1 MAAVELTGIT
11 KAFGSDVTALGGIDL
26 AVGDG
31 ELVVLLG
38 PSGCGKSTLLR
49 IVAGLEK
56 PTAGIVSIG
65 GRVVNDVAGKRRDVA
80 MVFQNYALYPQ
91 MTVAENMAFP
101 LRSRKRPKDVIKS
114 RVAEVSKLL
123 EIEELLGR
131 KPAELSGGQQ
141 QRVAMA
147 RALVRRPAVL
157 LMDEPLSNL
166 DARLRDQT
174 RKEIRRL
181 QRTAG
186 VTTIYVTHDQTE
198 ALTLADRVVVMRGGE
213 IYQVAPPAELYR
225 RPANAFVASFIGSP
239 PRSLV
244 PGTLRDGVLAVGGTA
259 LRIAPPSPATP
270 NAPQSHGSPE
280 SHGSPGSPHAPE
292 SQGPPSSPHTPESQ
306 ESPGSPHA
314 PESRGSPK
322 SPSAPESR
330 GSRGAPAAAAEEVM
344 VAIRPEAASLD
355 VPGSRRVADRLTFE
369 VEVDLCEPLGS
380 ETLLEVVPTAS
391 RRSDQSSLIRAKV
404 SATDAPEVGTT
415 LSLSVPLAGIE
426 VFDKRNGHL
435 IWRKDRS

>member
-1 MAAVELTGIT
+1 MAAVDLIGIS
-11 KAFGSDVTALGGIDL
+11 KVFGADVTALESIDL
-26 AVGDG
+26 AVADG

-49 IVAGLEK
+49 IIAGLER
-56 PTAGIVSIG
+56 PTEGTVSIG
-65 GRVVNDVAGKRRDVA
+65 GRVVNDVPGKRRDVA

-101 LRSRKRPKDVIKS
+101 LRSRKQPKDLIEA
-114 RVAEVSKLL
+114 RVAEVAELL
-123 EIEELLGR
+123 EIDELLGR

-198 ALTLADRVVVMRGGE
+198 ALTMADRVVVMRLGE
-213 IYQVAPPAELYR
+213 IQQAATPNELYQ
-225 RPANAFVASFIGSP
+225 RPSNAFVASFVGSP

-244 PGTLRDGVLAVGGTA
+244 PGTLRDGVLRVGDSV
-259 LRIAPPSPATP
+259 LRLPPPAC
-270 NAPQSHGSPE
+270 G
-280 SHGSPGSPHAPE
+280 
-292 SQGPPSSPHTPESQ
+292 
-306 ESPGSPHA
+306 
-314 PESRGSPK
+314 
-322 SPSAPESR
+322 
-330 GSRGAPAAAAEEVM
+330 AAEPAGPAESASDPGERASEKEVS
-344 VAIRPEAASLD
+344 VAIRPEVASLLD
-355 VPGSRRVADRLTFE
+355 PSSRRSADCLQIE
-369 VEVDLCEPLGS
+369 VEVDLSEPLGS
-380 ETLLEVVPTAS
+380 ETLLEVAPVAAGVHDS
-391 RRSDQSSLIRAKV
+391 SSLIRAKV
-404 SATDAPEVGTT
+404 TGGDAPGVGAS
-415 LSLSVPLAGIE
+415 LLLSVPAAGIE
-426 VFDKRNGHL
+426 IFDRRDGRFV
-435 IWRKDRS
+435 WRKDGS

>member
-1 MAAVELTGIT
+1 MAAVDLAGIT
-11 KAFGSDVTALGGIDL
+11 KVFGSDVTALKGIDL

-49 IVAGLEK
+49 IVAGLET
-56 PTAGIVSIG
+56 PTEGIVSIG
-65 GRVVNDVAGKRRDVA
+65 GRVVNDVPGKRRDVA

-101 LRSRKRPKDVIKS
+101 LQSRKQPKDVIKT
-114 RVAEVSKLL
+114 RVAEVAELL
-123 EIEELLGR
+123 EIDELLGR

-181 QRTAG
+181 QRAAG

-198 ALTLADRVVVMRGGE
+198 ALTLADRVVVMCLGE
-213 IYQVAPPAELYR
+213 IQQAATPTELYQ
-225 RPANAFVASFIGSP
+225 RPSNAFVASFVGSP

-244 PGTLRDGVLAVGGTA
+244 PGILRDGALTVSDSVLHLT
-259 LRIAPPSPATP
+259 
-270 NAPQSHGSPE
+270 PQSPGATE
-280 SHGSPGSPHAPE
+280 SHV
-292 SQGPPSSPHTPESQ
+292 
-306 ESPGSPHA
+306 
-314 PESRGSPK
+314 
-322 SPSAPESR
+322 SAE
-330 GSRGAPAAAAEEVM
+330 AAGEVT
-344 VAIRPEAASLD
+344 VAIRPEAASLLD
-355 VPGSRRVADRLTFE
+355 PTSRRSSDRLQIE
-369 VEVDLCEPLGS
+369 VEVDLSEPLGS
-380 ETLLEVVPTAS
+380 ETLLEVAPVASGVPDS
-391 RRSDQSSLIRAKV
+391 SSLIRAKV
-404 SATDAPEVGTT
+404 TGTNAPEVGAT
-415 LSLSVPLAGIE
+415 LLLSVPAAGIE
-426 VFDKRNGHL
+426 IFDKRDGRL
-435 IWRKDRS
+435 IWREDGS

>member
-1 MAAVELTGIT
+1 MAAVELAGIT
-11 KAFGSDVTALGGIDL
+11 KAFGPDVTALRGIDL
-26 AVGDG
+26 VVGDG

-56 PTAGIVSIG
+56 PTDGLVSIG
-65 GRVVNDVAGKRRDVA
+65 GRIVNDVAGKRRDVA

-101 LRSRKRPKDVIKS
+101 LRSRKRPKAVIKS

-213 IYQVAPPAELYR
+213 IYQVAAPAELYR
-225 RPANAFVASFIGSP
+225 RPSNAFVASFIGSP

-244 PGTLRDGVLAVGGTA
+244 PGTLRDGVLAVAGAA
-259 LRIAPPSPATP
+259 LRLYAA
-270 NAPQSHGSPE
+270 
-280 SHGSPGSPHAPE
+280 
-292 SQGPPSSPHTPESQ
+292 SSNVN
-306 ESPGSPHA
+306 ESPD
-314 PESRGSPK
+314 
-322 SPSAPESR
+322 
-330 GSRGAPAAAAEEVM
+330 PAAAAEGSTASRSARPATPGPAAAAKEVM

-355 VPGSRRVADRLTFE
+355 APGSRRAADRLTFE

-380 ETLLEVVPTAS
+380 ETLLEVLPTAS
-391 RRSDQSSLIRAKV
+391 GHSDQPSLIRAKA
-404 SATDAPEVGTT
+404 SATDTPEVGTT
-415 LSLSVPLAGIE
+415 LLLSVPPAGIE
-426 VFDKRNGHL
+426 VFDKRDGRL

>member
-1 MAAVELTGIT
+1 MAAVDLAGIT
-11 KAFGSDVTALGGIDL
+11 KVFGSDVTALKGIDL

-49 IVAGLEK
+49 IVAGLET
-56 PTAGIVSIG
+56 PTEGTVSIG
-65 GRVVNDVAGKRRDVA
+65 GRVVNDVPGKRRDVA

-101 LRSRKRPKDVIKS
+101 LRSRKQPKDLIKT
-114 RVAEVSKLL
+114 RVAEVAELL
-123 EIEELLGR
+123 EIDELLGR

-181 QRTAG
+181 QRAAG

-198 ALTLADRVVVMRGGE
+198 ALTLADRVVVIRLGE
-213 IYQVAPPAELYR
+213 IQQAATPNELYQ
-225 RPANAFVASFIGSP
+225 RPSNAFVASFVGSP

-244 PGTLRDGVLAVGGTA
+244 PGTLRDGVLTVGDSVLHLPT
-259 LRIAPPSPATP
+259 PSPGATE
-270 NAPQSHGSPE
+270 SPE
-280 SHGSPGSPHAPE
+280 SAE
-292 SQGPPSSPHTPESQ
+292 
-306 ESPGSPHA
+306 
-314 PESRGSPK
+314 
-322 SPSAPESR
+322 
-330 GSRGAPAAAAEEVM
+330 AAGEVT
-344 VAIRPEAASLD
+344 VAIRPEAASLLD
-355 VPGSRRVADRLTFE
+355 PSIQRSSDRLQIE
-369 VEVDLCEPLGS
+369 VEVDLSEPLGS
-380 ETLLEVVPTAS
+380 ETLLEVAPIAAGVPDS
-391 RRSDQSSLIRAKV
+391 SSLIRAKV
-404 SATDAPEVGTT
+404 SGANAPEVGA
-415 LSLSVPLAGIE
+415 LLLLSVPTAGIE
-426 VFDKRNGHL
+426 IFAKRDGRL
-435 IWRKDRS
+435 IWREDGS

>member
-1 MAAVELTGIT
+1 MAAVDLVGIT
-11 KAFGSDVTALGGIDL
+11 KVFGADVTALKGIDL

-49 IVAGLEK
+49 IIAGLER
-56 PTAGIVSIG
+56 PTSGTVSIG
-65 GRVVNDVAGKRRDVA
+65 DRVVNDVPGKRRDVA

-101 LRSRKRPKDVIKS
+101 LRSRKQPKDLIKA
-114 RVAEVSKLL
+114 RVAEVAQLL
-123 EIEELLGR
+123 EIDELLGR

-181 QRTAG
+181 QRAAG

-198 ALTLADRVVVMRGGE
+198 ALTMADRVVVMRLGE
-213 IYQVAPPAELYR
+213 IQQVAAPNELYQH
-225 RPANAFVASFIGSP
+225 PSNAFVASFVGSP

-244 PGTLRDGVLAVGGTA
+244 PGTLRDGVLTVGDSA
-259 LRIAPPSPATP
+259 LRLPPSGSGATGSIGSAELARDPGEPVPAV
-270 NAPQSHGSPE
+270 
-280 SHGSPGSPHAPE
+280 
-292 SQGPPSSPHTPESQ
+292 
-306 ESPGSPHA
+306 
-314 PESRGSPK
+314 
-322 SPSAPESR
+322 
-330 GSRGAPAAAAEEVM
+330 EVS
-344 VAIRPEAASLD
+344 VAIRAEAASLLD
-355 VPGSRRVADRLTFE
+355 PSSRRSADCLQIE
-369 VEVDLCEPLGS
+369 VEVDLSEPLGS
-380 ETLLEVVPTAS
+380 ETLLEVAPVTAGVPDS
-391 RRSDQSSLIRAKV
+391 SSLIRAKV
-404 SATDAPEVGTT
+404 TGGDAPGIGAS
-415 LSLSVPLAGIE
+415 LLLSVPAAGIDI
-426 VFDKRNGHL
+426 FDERDGRL
-435 IWRKDRS
+435 IWRDGL

>member
-1 MAAVELTGIT
+1 MAAVDLAGIT
-11 KAFGSDVTALGGIDL
+11 KVFGSDVTALKGIDL

-49 IVAGLEK
+49 IVAGLET
-56 PTAGIVSIG
+56 PTEGIVSIG
-65 GRVVNDVAGKRRDVA
+65 GRVVNDVPGKRRDVA

-101 LRSRKRPKDVIKS
+101 LRSRKQPKDVIKT
-114 RVAEVSKLL
+114 RVAEVAELL
-123 EIEELLGR
+123 EIDELLGR

-181 QRTAG
+181 QRAAG

-198 ALTLADRVVVMRGGE
+198 ALTLADRVVVMRLGE
-213 IYQVAPPAELYR
+213 IQQAATPTELYQ
-225 RPANAFVASFIGSP
+225 RPSNAFVASFVGSP

-244 PGTLRDGVLAVGGTA
+244 PGILRDGALTVSDSVLHLT
-259 LRIAPPSPATP
+259 PPSPGAT
-270 NAPQSHGSPE
+270 E
-280 SHGSPGSPHAPE
+280 SHV
-292 SQGPPSSPHTPESQ
+292 
-306 ESPGSPHA
+306 
-314 PESRGSPK
+314 
-322 SPSAPESR
+322 SAE
-330 GSRGAPAAAAEEVM
+330 AAGEVT
-344 VAIRPEAASLD
+344 VAIRPEAASLLD
-355 VPGSRRVADRLTFE
+355 PTSRRSSDRLQIE
-369 VEVDLCEPLGS
+369 VEVDLSEPLGS
-380 ETLLEVVPTAS
+380 ETLLEVAPVASGVP
-391 RRSDQSSLIRAKV
+391 DPSSLIRAKV
-404 SATDAPEVGTT
+404 AGTNAPEVGAT
-415 LSLSVPLAGIE
+415 LLLSVPAAGIE
-426 VFDKRNGHL
+426 IFDKRDGRL
-435 IWRKDRS
+435 IWREDGS

>member
-56 PTAGIVSIG
+56 PTDGVVSIG

-101 LRSRKRPKDVIKS
+101 LRSRKRPKEVIKS

-123 EIEELLGR
+123 EIDELLGR

-213 IYQVAPPAELYR
+213 IYQVAAPAELYR
-225 RPANAFVASFIGSP
+225 RPSNAFVASFIGSP

-244 PGTLRDGVLAVGGTA
+244 PGTLRDGVLTVGGTA
-259 LRIAPPSPATP
+259 LRIAPASAATP
-270 NAPQSHGSPE
+270 NAPRSHGSPE
-280 SHGSPGSPHAPE
+280 SQESPESPHAPE
-292 SQGPPSSPHTPESQ
+292 SHN
-306 ESPGSPHA
+306 
-314 PESRGSPK
+314 SPK
-322 SPSAPESR
+322 SPHAPESR

-355 VPGSRRVADRLTFE
+355 VPGSRRAADRLTFE

-391 RRSDQSSLIRAKV
+391 GHSERPSLIRAKV

-415 LSLSVPLAGIE
+415 LSLSVPTAGIE
-426 VFDKRNGHL
+426 VFDKRDGRL
-435 IWRKDRS
+435 IWREDRS

>member
-1 MAAVELTGIT
+1 MAAVDLADIT
-11 KAFGSDVTALGGIDL
+11 KVFGSDVTALKGIDL

-49 IVAGLEK
+49 IVAGLET
-56 PTAGIVSIG
+56 PTEGTVSIG
-65 GRVVNDVAGKRRDVA
+65 GRVVNDIPGKRRDVA

-101 LRSRKRPKDVIKS
+101 LRSRKQPKDLIKA
-114 RVAEVSKLL
+114 RVAEVAELL
-123 EIEELLGR
+123 EIDELLGR

-198 ALTLADRVVVMRGGE
+198 ALTLADRVVVMRLGE
-213 IYQVAPPAELYR
+213 IQQVDTPNELYQ
-225 RPANAFVASFIGSP
+225 RPSNAFVASFVGSP

-244 PGTLRDGVLAVGGTA
+244 PGTFRDGVLTVGDSV
-259 LRIAPPSPATP
+259 LHLPPPSRGATK
-270 NAPQSHGSPE
+270 SHGSAE
-280 SHGSPGSPHAPE
+280 
-292 SQGPPSSPHTPESQ
+292 
-306 ESPGSPHA
+306 
-314 PESRGSPK
+314 
-322 SPSAPESR
+322 
-330 GSRGAPAAAAEEVM
+330 AAGEVT
-344 VAIRPEAASLD
+344 VAIRPEAAKLHNPS
-355 VPGSRRVADRLTFE
+355 SRRSSDRLQID
-369 VEVDLCEPLGS
+369 VEVDLSEPLGS
-380 ETLLEVVPTAS
+380 ETLLEVAPVAPGVPDS
-391 RRSDQSSLIRAKV
+391 PSLIRAKV
-404 SATDAPEVGTT
+404 TGAVAPAVGAI
-415 LSLSVPLAGIE
+415 LLLSVPASGIE
-426 VFDKRNGHL
+426 IFDKRDGHL
-435 IWRKDRS
+435 IWRQGGS

>member
-1 MAAVELTGIT
+1 MAAVDLTGIT
-11 KAFGSDVTALGGIDL
+11 KIFGADVTALKGIDL

-49 IVAGLEK
+49 IVAGLER
-56 PTAGIVSIG
+56 PTEGTVSIG
-65 GRVVNDVAGKRRDVA
+65 GRVVNDVPGKRRDVA

-101 LRSRKRPKDVIKS
+101 LRSRKQPKDLIEA
-114 RVAEVSKLL
+114 RVAEVAQLL
-123 EIEELLGR
+123 EIDELLGR

-198 ALTLADRVVVMRGGE
+198 ALTLADRVVVMRLGE
-213 IYQVAPPAELYR
+213 IQQAATPTELYQ
-225 RPANAFVASFIGSP
+225 RPSNAFVASFVGSP

-244 PGTLRDGVLAVGGTA
+244 PGTLRDGVLTVGDSV
-259 LRIAPPSPATP
+259 LRLPPPAT
-270 NAPQSHGSPE
+270 AAVE
-280 SHGSPGSPHAPE
+280 SDEFAE
-292 SQGPPSSPHTPESQ
+292 
-306 ESPGSPHA
+306 
-314 PESRGSPK
+314 
-322 SPSAPESR
+322 
-330 GSRGAPAAAAEEVM
+330 AAGEVS
-344 VAIRPEAASLD
+344 VAIRPEAASLLD
-355 VPGSRRVADRLTFE
+355 PSSQRSADRLQVE
-369 VEVDLCEPLGS
+369 VEVDLSEPLGS
-380 ETLLEVVPTAS
+380 ETLLEVAPVAAGVPDS
-391 RRSDQSSLIRAKV
+391 SSLIRAKV
-404 SATDAPEVGTT
+404 TGAGVPEVGAT
-415 LSLSVPLAGIE
+415 LLLSVPAAGIE
-426 VFDKRNGHL
+426 IFDKGDGRL
-435 IWRKDRS
+435 IWREDGL

>member
-1 MAAVELTGIT
+1 MAAVDLTGIT
-11 KAFGSDVTALGGIDL
+11 KVFGADVTALKDIDL
-26 AVGDG
+26 AVADG

-49 IVAGLEK
+49 IVAGLER
-56 PTAGIVSIG
+56 PTGGTVSIG
-65 GRVVNDVAGKRRDVA
+65 GQVVNDVPGKRRDVA

-101 LRSRKRPKDVIKS
+101 LRSRKQPKDLITA
-114 RVAEVSKLL
+114 RVAEVAQLL
-123 EIEELLGR
+123 EIDELLGR

-198 ALTLADRVVVMRGGE
+198 ALTLADRVVVMRLGE
-213 IYQVAPPAELYR
+213 IQQAATPNELYQ
-225 RPANAFVASFIGSP
+225 RPSNAFVASFVGSP

-244 PGTLRDGVLAVGGTA
+244 PGTLRDGVLTVGDSV
-259 LRIAPPSPATP
+259 LRLPPPAPGA
-270 NAPQSHGSPE
+270 AE
-280 SHGSPGSPHAPE
+280 SA
-292 SQGPPSSPHTPESQ
+292 
-306 ESPGSPHA
+306 
-314 PESRGSPK
+314 K
-322 SPSAPESR
+322 
-330 GSRGAPAAAAEEVM
+330 PAASTSDPGERTSETEVS
-344 VAIRPEAASLD
+344 VAVRPEAASLLD
-355 VPGSRRVADRLTFE
+355 PSSQRSSDRLQVE
-369 VEVDLCEPLGS
+369 VEVDLSEPLGS
-380 ETLLEVVPTAS
+380 ETLLEVAPVTAGVPDS
-391 RRSDQSSLIRAKV
+391 SSLIRAKV
-404 SATDAPEVGTT
+404 TGADAPEVGAT
-415 LSLSVPLAGIE
+415 LLLSVPAAGIE
-426 VFDKRNGHL
+426 LFDKRDGRL
-435 IWRKDRS
+435 IWREDGF

>member
-1 MAAVELTGIT
+1 MAAVDLAGIT
-11 KAFGSDVTALGGIDL
+11 KVFGVDVTALKGIDL

-49 IVAGLEK
+49 IVAGLET
-56 PTAGIVSIG
+56 PTEGTVSIG
-65 GRVVNDVAGKRRDVA
+65 GRVVNDIPGKRRDVA

-101 LRSRKRPKDVIKS
+101 LRSRKQPKDLIKA
-114 RVAEVSKLL
+114 RVAEVAELL
-123 EIEELLGR
+123 EIDELLGR

-198 ALTLADRVVVMRGGE
+198 ALTLADRVVVMRLGE
-213 IYQVAPPAELYR
+213 IQQAATPSELYQ
-225 RPANAFVASFIGSP
+225 RPSNSFVASFVGSP

-244 PGTLRDGVLAVGGTA
+244 PGTFRDGVLTVGGSV
-259 LRIAPPSPATP
+259 LHLPPPSPGAT
-270 NAPQSHGSPE
+270 E
-280 SHGSPGSPHAPE
+280 SHGS
-292 SQGPPSSPHTPESQ
+292 
-306 ESPGSPHA
+306 
-314 PESRGSPK
+314 
-322 SPSAPESR
+322 
-330 GSRGAPAAAAEEVM
+330 AEAVGEVT
-344 VAIRPEAASLD
+344 VAIRPEAASLLD
-355 VPGSRRVADRLTFE
+355 PSSRRSSDRLQIE
-369 VEVDLCEPLGS
+369 VEVDLSEPLGS
-380 ETLLEVVPTAS
+380 ETLLEVAPVAAGVADSP
-391 RRSDQSSLIRAKV
+391 SLIRAKV
-404 SATDAPEVGTT
+404 TGAVAPEVGAI
-415 LSLSVPLAGIE
+415 LLLSVPAAGIE
-426 VFDKRNGHL
+426 IFDRRDGRL
-435 IWRKDRS
+435 IWREDGS